1 MFHVKHFLEEALK
14 ELNIKHKNEQ
24 KEKFLLY
31 FEELMLWN
39 KKINLISRK
48 LKKEEVLRK
57 LLLPSLVPYRVIK
70 EGEKILDFGAGGGI
84 ASVPLK
90 IFKPNISLHL
100 LESKNKPAI
109 FLEHINQLLSLN
121 VKIIKRFVNKK
132 KDIEEKYDWVFIR
145 AVNPEQTPR
154 DIAYKILYY
163 GRYTGEKFICKETID
178 FKENT
183 ISILA

>member
-1 MFHVKHFLEEALK
+1 MFHVKHFLEETLK
-14 ELNIKHKNEQ
+14 ELNIACENEK

-31 FEELMLWN
+31 FEELTLWN

-48 LKKEEVLRK
+48 LKKEEILRK
-57 LLLPSLVPYRVIK
+57 LLLPSLVPCRIIK

-90 IFKPNISLHL
+90 IFKPDITLHL
-100 LESKNKPAI
+100 LESKNKPVV

-121 VKIIKRFVNKK
+121 VKIIKRFASKK
-132 KDIEEKYDWVFIR
+132 NDIEEKYDWVFIR

-154 DIAYKILYY
+154 GMADKILYY
-163 GRYTGEKFICKETID
+163 GRYTGERFNRKETID

-183 ISILA
+183 ISILT